1 MCVHRG
7 QQEVTEASGF
17 VSNDTCL
24 VYMDHPV
31 CDRDWSGSGT
41 QGGCG
46 RPGEQA
52 LGPSGPRPEAGGAGR
67 EVRGRKT
74 LQRKR
79 NPALSGEWPGREGR
93 RRGEPS
99 FQHCP
104 QLRGH
109 GFPELGVRR
118 EHVWVWAPVEREVL
132 KRQQVEQ
139 SWAPLSL
146 EAAALQM
153 PGSTLSRR
161 QVAAVRP
168 GGGWALQD
176 QRGAERPR
184 GK

>member
-1 MCVHRG
+1 MV
-7 QQEVTEASGF
+7 
-17 VSNDTCL
+17 
-24 VYMDHPV
+24 
-31 CDRDWSGSGT
+31 
-41 QGGCG
+41 
-46 RPGEQA
+46 
-52 LGPSGPRPEAGGAGR
+52 GARR